1 MRLIEERRGGA
12 IISYVYEP
20 GSYVPLARLDA
31 DGEQTQE
38 GELGTT
44 ADAEAPTT
52 ETIAESQGDTWARSQ
67 NHSKPAANDAESRY
81 WASLNAAAQERAQT
95 LQIEDW
101 GNGTTGQA
109 TGTTGQTEL
118 CKVYYFHTDQVGMP
132 QELSNSQGQL
142 VWQASYKTWGST
154 VAEEWE
160 IKSLSGNAVHR
171 LDQGDRPD
179 KADQQQNLRFQ
190 GQYLDRET
198 GLHYNTFR
206 YYDADIGRFIS
217 PDPIGLEGGLNLS
230 LYSPNPIAWID
241 PWGLSYG
248 SVDFSGS
255 PDLYPVKG
263 KQRNVVVI
271 KMQGTR
277 TRDFTQANKE
287 AGFKKTPKGYTWHHV
302 ADFDSK
308 SGKTTMQ
315 LVKRSAHEAT
325 YPHAGSADQ
334 YAKHFDVKYDT
345 VEAVKA
351 AQSQGW
357 LKGRLPKC

>member
-38 GELGTT
+38 GGLGTKEDADLET
-44 ADAEAPTT
+44 AK
-52 ETIAESQGDTWARSQ
+52 TIAASASQTGTEGP
-67 NHSKPAANDAESRY
+67 NHSKPAANDAEGRY

-109 TGTTGQTEL
+109 TGTTGQAEL

-160 IKSLSGNAVHR
+160 IKSLSGNAVHQ
-171 LDQGDRPD
+171 LDQGDSPD
-179 KADQQQNLRFQ
+179 QVDQQQNLRFQ

-217 PDPIGLEGGLNLS
+217 PDPIGLNGGINLGAFAA
-230 LYSPNPIAWID
+230 NPLMWID
-241 PWGLSYG
+241 PLGLMFVYR
-248 SVDFSGS
+248 SVSMAEYEALKNTGVWNS
-255 PDLYPVKG
+255 NGTMEG
-263 KQRNVVVI
+263 KW
-271 KMQGTR
+271 
-277 TRDFTQANKE
+277 FA
-287 AGFKKTPKGYTWHHV
+287 
-302 ADFDSK
+302 
-308 SGKTTMQ
+308 TTY
-315 LVKRSAHEAT
+315 E
-325 YPHAGSADQ
+325 D
-334 YAKHFDVKYDT
+334 
-345 VEAVKA
+345 AVKWGSKMGHEGGDFKVI
-351 AQSQGW
+351 QVDLPSETQVHVHEG
-357 LKGRLPKC
+357 GRLDGIGPAVYVENAELNRVGAKVTWSKMARIKC